1 MNKITEVS
9 DWHTVKHKT
18 MLKTKEKQ
26 CFSKREEIPHL
37 WVTLTHKTAIC
48 CWDDN
53 EAPHSSTQ
61 PTDVP
66 LPFLQVLHSNPTLKA
81 ECKGP
86 WMVPTEQ
93 ENPQL
98 YFRFY
103 WQIYH
108 SGVHWHNH
116 RDQGCLSHMEERTA
130 FNKQCWDN
138 GQSQMYQ
145 IRSVFTPLRI

>member
-1 MNKITEVS
+1 MS

-93 ENPQL
+93 EDPQL
-98 YFRFY
+98 STSDFTGRSTIVVYTGITTETKDAWATWRKE
-103 WQIYH
+103 QPSTNNAGTMDGPKCIKLDLCSH
-108 SGVHWHNH
+108 
-116 RDQGCLSHMEERTA
+116 LSVYK
-130 FNKQCWDN
+130 N
-138 GQSQMYQ
+138 
-145 IRSVFTPLRI
+145 